1 MRRAIL
7 SVCVVAAMA
16 AVVVLLAGCQGPEA
30 PSAPAEEL
38 ESAELPKAAH
48 AELPIAVTVD
58 PRVELMSIIFR
69 LTGSNEYTQG
79 RIPSYTED
87 VDQHFGP
94 YKEHPAVKMAIKLR
108 STRGVCFDAPMSMAV
123 HLTDGYTLQERIPFD
138 PHPGNLDK
146 RWHLEEAR
154 EFLEK
159 ARQFVED
166 TDFQEFF
173 EAHQPLYDQAT
184 GRMKEMLSKE
194 THLGWFEE

>member
-7 SVCVVAAMA
+7 LACVVATVA
-16 AVVVLLAGCQGPEA
+16 AVAASSLAQ
-30 PSAPAEEL
+30 
-38 ESAELPKAAH
+38 PKASSLKSAQGKSSMSG
-48 AELPIAVTVD
+48 ELPISVTVD

-69 LTGSNEYTQG
+69 LTDSFEYAQG
-79 RIPSYTED
+79 RVDSYTAD
-87 VDQHFGP
+87 VDEHFGP
-94 YKEHPAVKMAIKLR
+94 YKEHPVVQLAVRLR
-108 STRGVCFDAPMSMAV
+108 ETRGVSFDAPMSMAV
-123 HLTDGYTLQERIPFD
+123 HLTDGYTLQEKIPFD
-138 PHPGNLDK
+138 PHPENLDK

-166 TDFQEFF
+166 TDFQEFI
-173 EAHQPLYDQAT
+173 EAHQPLYDRAT